1 MESKASRDAMI
12 RVEAVILFNFL
23 PFTVNVAEAPDYKSQ
38 RPGFGLRQGAR
49 SWLDGLLL
57 CPHGAMA
64 SNQIY
69 KISFNWP
76 V

>member
-23 PFTVNVAEAPDYKSQ
+23 PFGVKVAEAPDYKS
-38 RPGFGLRQGAR
+38 FLEAK
-49 SWLDGLLL
+49 SKELDGLLL

-69 KISFNWP
+69 KVSFDWSA
-76 V
+76 